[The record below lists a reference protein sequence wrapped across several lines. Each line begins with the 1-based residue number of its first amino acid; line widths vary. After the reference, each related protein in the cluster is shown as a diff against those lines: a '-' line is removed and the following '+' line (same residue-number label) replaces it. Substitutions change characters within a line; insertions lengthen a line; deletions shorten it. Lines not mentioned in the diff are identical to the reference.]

1 MASASPAWRCGTPA
15 FPYLTPSARA
25 RAGPGCSFCASGRVA
40 LFRVAGGVGW
50 VGSWPARRPRPAR
63 PSALSGVGRFPAR
76 LAGHTACGFGQD
88 LEPFGRD
95 LLAAVLAGAIG
106 ALGLEL
112 ARVLGLLAI
121 PLEDVFDGL
130 ARGAIAQNL
139 GKVGIP
145 KTFTHVSIQYA
156 PEAPGLAP
164 REGGD
169 QQLVHVIA

>member
-15 FPYLTPSARA
+15 FPYLTPSARPWSGSG
-25 RAGPGCSFCASGRVA
+25 RSFRASGRV
-40 LFRVAGGVGW
+40 GW
-50 VGSWPARRPRPAR
+50 AGSWAARRPRPAR
-63 PSALSGVGRFPAR
+63 RSAVSGFGRFPAR

-121 PLEDVFDGL
+121 PLEDRFGGL
-130 ARGAIAQNL
+130 G
-139 GKVGIP
+139 P
-145 KTFTHVSIQYA
+145 W
-156 PEAPGLAP
+156 
-164 REGGD
+164 
-169 QQLVHVIA
+169 